1 MNPLLTSIMDLLIKP
16 PGNLIYHL
24 VLAFSI
30 AGALQGAIS
39 QWRISQFPQTR
50 RLTGGL
56 AVLLTAQIVSFAVS
70 ALVWQNVIPAED
82 SLPVLDRA
90 ISLFSLVWIIW
101 LWAFPEKSNRGDAG
115 AVLLSLLIL
124 VALFFGINNWS
135 QITINASFNASAQE
149 TLWQSAALLFILSGG
164 LILAVRK
171 PNAWLTGLMMLL
183 LFFIGHLLQLVAPT
197 SGNYPGFVRLFS
209 LVSYAILLTLPH
221 RFPTPTHLPP
231 SPRKNAAGKRNQRS
245 EPESAPLGERRRYST
260 DPKTFASLLQLSGST
275 SYEETVNAL
284 ARAIAQAILADLCF
298 IIVRD
303 EMRGA
308 LHIVSGYDLI
318 REEHIEA
325 GRVSEDTVP
334 LLANA
339 IKRKRPLRM
348 PASSTSPDVK
358 GLSDLFGLTSPGHLM
373 SVPVTRGNGEA
384 WGAILLLAPYS
395 ERLWTSDDQAYLSNV
410 ANLITPILERAERI
424 QALEEERRH
433 LKEAYEGLKI
443 KVDNLERTNQELAV
457 ELERARAEAQAA
469 PLDSESLAALLTAQ
483 EEAQNIIAK
492 LRAENESLRK
502 GVALHTDEQLEAE
515 LRLTLEEVARLQNA
529 LAEANMRIL
538 ELERAAARGT
548 IDAQAEVIAA
558 IAQELRQP
566 MSSIVGYTDLLLG
579 ESVGILGALQRKFVE
594 RIKAS
599 TERIG
604 SLIDDLIQVVNI
616 EAGQLELKQEPVDLN
631 LAIDN
636 ALSYIATELRKKNIS
651 LEIDIPPDLHTIQAD
666 KEALQQILIHLLQN
680 AVAASPEESTILLRV
695 QPHSEEGEDFVLL
708 QVQDKGGGIA
718 SEDLPR
724 VFSRL
729 YRADNRLIEGLGDT
743 GVGLSIAKTLTE
755 AQNGRIWVETE
766 QGQGSTFSVL
776 LPLHHE

>member
-1 MNPLLTSIMDLLIKP
+1 MMNPLLTQILSLLTEP

-50 RLTGGL
+50 RLATGL
-56 AVLLTAQIVSFAVS
+56 AVLLMAQLVSFTVS
-70 ALVWQNVIPAED
+70 ALVWQGLIPAEY

-90 ISLFSLVWIIW
+90 ISLFNLVWIVW
-101 LWAFPEKSNRGDAG
+101 LWAFPEKSKPGDSAT
-115 AVLLSLLIL
+115 LIFSLLTL
-124 VALFFGINNWS
+124 AALFFGITAWS
-135 QITINASFNASAQE
+135 QVTINASFNASGQE
-149 TLWQSAALLFILSGG
+149 MLWQSTSLAIILLGSLV
-164 LILAVRK
+164 LAFRK
-171 PNAWLTGLMMLL
+171 PNAWLTGLMMLIL
-183 LFFIGHLLQLVAPT
+183 LFVGHLLQLVMPNA
-197 SGNYPGFVRLFS
+197 GHYPGFVRLFS
-209 LVSYAILLTLPH
+209 LVGYAVLLTLPH
-221 RFPTPTHLPP
+221 RFPTPTHVPP
-231 SPRKNAAGKRNQRS
+231 TQQLQSKRNTNDEAQAL
-245 EPESAPLGERRRYST
+245 PERRRYST

-284 ARAIAQAILADLCF
+284 VRAIAQAILADLCF
-298 IIVRD
+298 IIFRD
-303 EMRGA
+303 ERLGA
-308 LHIVSGYDLI
+308 LQIAAGYDLI
-318 REEHIEA
+318 REEHISS
-325 GRVSEDTVP
+325 GNVSEDTVP

-373 SVPVTRGNGEA
+373 SVPITRANGDP

-410 ANLITPILERAERI
+410 ANLITPILERAERT

-433 LKEAYEGLKI
+433 LKEAYETLKI
-443 KVDNLERTNQELAV
+443 KAENLERTNQELAQ
-457 ELERARAEAQAA
+457 EIERARTTTDTSPIDQET
-469 PLDSESLAALLTAQ
+469 LAALLTAQ
-483 EEAQNIIAK
+483 EEAQNIIAR

-538 ELERAAARGT
+538 ELERAAARGS
-548 IDAQAEVIAA
+548 ISAQAEVIAA

-566 MSSIVGYTDLLLG
+566 MSSIIGYTDLLLG

-616 EAGQLELKQEPVDLN
+616 EAGQLELKQEAIDLN

-636 ALSYIATELRKKNIS
+636 ALSHISTELRKKNIS
-651 LEIDIPPDLHTIQAD
+651 LEIDIPSNFHTIHAD

-695 QPHSEEGEDFVLL
+695 QPQNQDGQDYVLI
-708 QVQDKGGGIA
+708 QVRDKGGGIT

-755 AQNGRIWVETE
+755 AQNGRIWVDTE
-766 QGQGSTFSVL
+766 PGSGSTFSVL
-776 LPLHHE
+776 LPLQTE

>member
-1 MNPLLTSIMDLLIKP
+1 MNPLLTQIMNLLTTS

-50 RLTGGL
+50 RLIAGL
-56 AVLLTAQIVSFAVS
+56 TVLLVAQLVSFTVS
-70 ALVWQNVIPAED
+70 ALVWQDLIPAKY

-90 ISLFSLVWIIW
+90 MSLFGLVWIIW
-101 LWAFPEKSNRGDAG
+101 LWAFPEKSERGDA
-115 AVLLSLLIL
+115 ATLLFSLLVL
-124 VALFFGINNWS
+124 VALFFGIADWS
-135 QITINASFNASAQE
+135 QVTINASFNASAQE
-149 TLWQSAALLFILSGG
+149 VGWQSASLALILFGG
-164 LILAVRK
+164 LALAVRK
-171 PNAWLTGLMMLL
+171 PNAWLTGLTMLL
-183 LFFIGHLLQLVAPT
+183 LLFTGHLLQLVAPNA
-197 SGNYPGFVRLFS
+197 GNYPGFVRLFA
-209 LVSYAILLTLPH
+209 LVGYAVLLTLPH
-221 RFPTPTHLPP
+221 RFPTPTRQPVKP
-231 SPRKNAAGKRNQRS
+231 TTARAPGGTSQAAAS
-245 EPESAPLGERRRYST
+245 SSLERRRYST
-260 DPKTFASLLQLSGST
+260 DPKTFASLLQLSGSA
-275 SYEETVNAL
+275 SYEETVQAL
-284 ARAIAQAILADLCF
+284 VRSIAQAMLADLCF
-298 IIVRD
+298 IIFR
-303 EMRGA
+303 EEHLGTLKIA
-308 LHIVSGYDLI
+308 AGYDLI

-325 GRVSEDTVP
+325 GNVSQDTVP

-373 SVPVTRGNGEA
+373 SVPVTRSNGEA
-384 WGAILLLAPYS
+384 WGAVLLLAPYS
-395 ERLWTSDDQAYLSNV
+395 ERLWTSDDQAYISNV
-410 ANLITPILERAERI
+410 TNLIAPILERAERA

-433 LKEAYEGLKI
+433 LKEAYESLKI
-443 KVDNLERTNQELAV
+443 KVENLEATNQELAA
-457 ELERARAEAQAA
+457 ELERARADAQSA
-469 PLDSESLAALLTAQ
+469 PLDSETLAALLTAQ
-483 EEAQNIIAK
+483 EEAQNIIAR

-502 GVALHTDEQLEAE
+502 GVALHTDEQLESE

-566 MSSIVGYTDLLLG
+566 MSSIIGYTDLLLG

-616 EAGQLELKQEPVDLN
+616 EAGQIELKQEAVDLN

-651 LEIDIPPDLHTIQAD
+651 LEIDIPSDLHTIQAD

-680 AVAASPEESTILLRV
+680 AVAASPDESTILLRV
-695 QPHSEEGEDFVLL
+695 QPYAEEGTDYVKIE
-708 QVQDKGGGIA
+708 VQDKGGGIA
-718 SEDLPR
+718 SEDIPR

-755 AQNGRIWVETE
+755 AQNGRIFVNTE
-766 QGQGSTFSVL
+766 PGQGSTFSVL
-776 LPLHHE
+776 LPLHQQ